1 MKMDGMTVPIFE
13 IVLSLA
19 IGIGLSAACGFRVFV
34 PFLVMSMA
42 AQAGYLELA
51 SGWEWIASL
60 PALIAFAVAAILEIV
75 AYYVPWLDNLL
86 DTLATPAAVV
96 AGVIVTAAMISDMSP
111 FLTWT
116 LAAIA
121 GGGAAGL
128 IQTGTVF
135 LRSLSSVSTMGVGNP
150 AVSTGELAGSVVLS
164 ILAFLLPFFTLSVVI
179 FLIIWSWRRLRRR
192 PNVATQG

>member
-1 MKMDGMTVPIFE
+1 MDTVAGPALE
-13 IVLSLA
+13 ILLSLA

-34 PFLVMSMA
+34 PFLVMSIA

-51 SGWEWIASL
+51 SGWEWIGSL
-60 PALIAFAVAAILEIV
+60 PALITFAIAAVLEVV

-86 DTLATPAAVV
+86 DTIATPAAVV
-96 AGVIVTAAMISDMSP
+96 AGVVATAAVVSGMSP

-128 IQTGTVF
+128 IQSGTVL
-135 LRSLSSVSTMGVGNP
+135 LRGMSSATTMGVGNF
-150 AVSTGELAGSVVLS
+150 AVSTSELAGSFVLS
-164 ILAFLLPFFTLSVVI
+164 VLAFILPIFTLVLVL
-179 FLIIWSWRRLRRR
+179 FLIVWIWRLISRRRRL
-192 PNVATQG
+192 PA